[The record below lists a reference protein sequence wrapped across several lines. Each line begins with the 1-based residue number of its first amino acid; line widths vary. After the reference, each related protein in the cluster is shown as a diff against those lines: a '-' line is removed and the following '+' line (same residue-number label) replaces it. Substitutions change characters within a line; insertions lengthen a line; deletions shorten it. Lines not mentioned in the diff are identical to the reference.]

1 MRMNLNARGVS
12 SPRSGLQEDRI
23 VLTIRPACQLPG
35 DYCYTTN
42 GESLRR
48 LLLRTDLPST
58 VLERFET
65 GIWTAKGSNLPGVEI
80 SEKTLHEIGY
90 FVD

>member
-1 MRMNLNARGVS
+1 MNLNARGVS
-12 SPRSGLQEDRI
+12 SSPSGLQEDRI

-35 DYCYTTN
+35 DYSYTTSRD
-42 GESLRR
+42 SLRR
-48 LLLRTDLPST
+48 ILLRTDLPST
-58 VLERFET
+58 VLDKFEI
-65 GIWTAKGSNLPGVEI
+65 GIWSPRGSNLPGVEM

>member
-1 MRMNLNARGVS
+1 MNLNARGVS
-12 SPRSGLQEDRI
+12 SHRSGLQEDRI
-23 VLTIRPACQLPG
+23 VLTLRPACQLPG
-35 DYCYTTN
+35 DYSYTTTRD
-42 GESLRR
+42 SLRR

-58 VLERFET
+58 VLENFET
-65 GIWTAKGSNLPGVEI
+65 GIWSSKGSNLPGVEI

>member
-1 MRMNLNARGVS
+1 M
-12 SPRSGLQEDRI
+12 
-23 VLTIRPACQLPG
+23 LTIRPACQLPG

-58 VLERFET
+58 VLDRFET
-65 GIWTAKGSNLPGVEI
+65 GIWNCEGLQFARRGNKRKDPPGDRLLRRLGLRCVPQVR
-80 SEKTLHEIGY
+80 SGP
-90 FVD
+90 

>member
-1 MRMNLNARGVS
+1 MNLNARGVS
-12 SPRSGLQEDRI
+12 SPQSGFQEDRI

-42 GESLRR
+42 CDSLRR
-48 LLLRTDLPST
+48 LLLRTDLPAT
-58 VLERFET
+58 VLEKFET
-65 GIWTAKGSNLPGVEI
+65 GIWTPKGSNLPGVEM
-80 SEKTLHEIGY
+80 SEKTLQEIGY

>member
-12 SPRSGLQEDRI
+12 HQSGLQEDRI

-42 GESLRR
+42 GDSLRR
-48 LLLRTDLPST
+48 LLLRTDLPAT
-58 VLERFET
+58 VLEKFET
-65 GIWTAKGSNLPGVEI
+65 GIWSPRGSNLPGVEM

>member
-1 MRMNLNARGVS
+1 MNLNARAA
-12 SPRSGLQEDRI
+12 SPHRSELQEDSI

-35 DYCYTTN
+35 DYSYTTSRD
-42 GESLRR
+42 SLRR
-48 LLLRTDLPST
+48 MLLRTDLPST
-58 VLERFET
+58 VLDKFES
-65 GIWTAKGSNLPGVEI
+65 GIWTPRGANLPGVEM